1 MAAEERAG
9 EASGEHRQ
17 NEEPGHAGA
26 QQQQAERHSTA
37 HGGHV
42 QPQVS
47 LAILTHLPSLCLAS
61 LTSSLPRSRFVNF
74 RDNPLTL
81 EVTLPSRK
89 AVAEEE
95 EEEDDREMF
104 GKEFMLMYIQEARKR
119 AYAVLNVHCV
129 NR

>member
-47 LAILTHLPSLCLAS
+47 LAILHLPSVCLAS
-61 LTSSLPRSRFVNF
+61 LISSLPRSRFVNF

-81 EVTLPSRK
+81 DVTLPSRK